1 MFIFISI
8 PIWKELMW
16 ALRDCFNVRDYF
28 DRWSTQSETILK
40 FQYIKG
46 LLWLHIT
53 HSSTKITITQ
63 ISNMPC
69 RSYIYFFIKCVA
81 VGGCTLWL
89 CVAKA
94 THSFP
99 KVFNF
104 FFLKYTIISRH
115 FSLACKTNKCNTF
128 YFIFFTKCITFV
140 LFYKLL
146 KLTLLL

>member
-1 MFIFISI
+1 
-8 PIWKELMW
+8 
-16 ALRDCFNVRDYF
+16 
-28 DRWSTQSETILK
+28 
-40 FQYIKG
+40 
-46 LLWLHIT
+46 
-53 HSSTKITITQ
+53 
-63 ISNMPC
+63 MPC

-146 KLTLLL
+146 KLTLLLQVAIAGVEYVFSAIKVVNSQPCFFKNLQCCYFNSFSINRSETIFIEIYCIKQCYFLF